1 MYLYI
6 YADRVVVAGRDDR
19 LLNDPDVVAVL
30 DGQALQDIWECQDFP
45 PGKFAGISEEEMLEV
60 LAEVYGGEDEVADLF
75 LRLDRLY

>member
-19 LLNDPDVVAVL
+19 LLNDPDVLAMSTT
-30 DGQALQDIWECQDFP
+30 QALWDTWECQDFP

-60 LAEVYGGEDEVADLF
+60 LAEIYGGEDEVADLF
-75 LRLDRLY
+75 LRLASL